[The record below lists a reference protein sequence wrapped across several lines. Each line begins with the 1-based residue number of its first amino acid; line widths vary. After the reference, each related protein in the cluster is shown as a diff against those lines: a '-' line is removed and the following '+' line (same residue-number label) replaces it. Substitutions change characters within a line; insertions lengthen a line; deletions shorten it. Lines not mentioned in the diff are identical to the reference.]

1 MLTEARLLSPL
12 VDAHLAASDHER
24 ALAAAERLR
33 ALARSTSRLVGAYA
47 ALASARLALATGDEL
62 GGREQAMR
70 SLEAFGA
77 LAMPHEAAAA
87 RLELARSLVAELPE
101 LAREEAQAAWGVYKE
116 LGARSGMD
124 AAALVLRRLGRR
136 PAGDLTPR
144 ESEVLELVAR
154 GLTNAAIA
162 QTLFISEK
170 TAGHHVSRILSKL
183 GARNRA
189 EAAVRAAQLRE

>member
-1 MLTEARLLSPL
+1 
-12 VDAHLAASDHER
+12 
-24 ALAAAERLR
+24 
-33 ALARSTSRLVGAYA
+33 
-47 ALASARLALATGDEL
+47 
-62 GGREQAMR
+62 
-70 SLEAFGA
+70 
-77 LAMPHEAAAA
+77 MPHEAAAA
-87 RLELARSLVAELPE
+87 RLELARSLVDELPE
-101 LAREEAQAAWGVYKE
+101 LAREEAQTAWNVYKE

-124 AAALVLRRLGRR
+124 AAVLVLRRLGRR
-136 PAGDLTPR
+136 PVGDLTPR